1 MKFAFWILFRT
12 SPDFIYNF
20 LLGINCP
27 GMSLENRNDFI
38 ISAFTTLW
46 GPRCPLSSFLLL
58 RGKSEKKLKY
68 IRKGDSGKPRKER
81 ERNERKER
89 KRECPRLQASQECAN
104 NTRYNWRKAYT
115 MGRRERSSQ
124 PSPIASAASTLLS
137 SNKTQIPARR
147 SKTRRRGCGSSWHWL
162 ATQDL
167 CIGTLQA
174 ARNCCVPTL
183 DLSGWLKAQSCSSAV
198 CKFFDKTDRFFGPK
212 TVPLKRQGAKI
223 KRVHPTVC
231 YCVKD
236 RMITIF
242 VACFVLCNFASC
254 SLTAR
259 VCRRVG

>member
-1 MKFAFWILFRT
+1 
-12 SPDFIYNF
+12 
-20 LLGINCP
+20 
-27 GMSLENRNDFI
+27 MSLENRNDFI

-89 KRECPRLQASQECAN
+89 KRECPRLRASQECAS

-147 SKTRRRGCGSSWHWL
+147 SKTRRRGCGSSWYG
-162 ATQDL
+162 

-183 DLSGWLKAQSCSSAV
+183 DLCGWLKAQSCSSAV

-212 TVPLKRQGAKI
+212 TVPLKRQSAKI